1 MANIQIQNKIE
12 EILDKVA
19 VALLTSDYYG
29 DTLQV
34 KQNQKTIRDGIIALN
49 KTANEPLVVYQKDI
63 KGNPLDLLANSLEGG
78 DESTTTL
85 ENIAQNI
92 LNLDFTISIGAET
105 GTIQLNTFTGD
116 APDGLYSE
124 GLIITNLLQGTNA
137 DTGEVNPI
145 NLGQFIGFSNEAE
158 NIDVNQANEFLNT
171 NIFELLGDQTTRQ
184 QRIDEF
190 FTEFENLTQP
200 PPVFTDEDGDGLL
213 DFANSYDSE
222 NNITDDNP
230 FDETKSIVR
239 LTEDEGENNV
249 NQSLENLR
257 NRLNI
262 YLRDVDDTSESAVD
276 QRPDYIN
283 KSSGY
288 LKFRN
293 LNQGIIIRNTDS
305 EFVEG
310 LNPETQDYLS
320 NGFTITMWVRFLDK
334 KSEGTLFNFGNPTR
348 ETDPFGFKLDTLVAD
363 DKRYLRLLVYDGN
376 GVEGAN
382 PYSDVGHWYDSHVG
396 TADNPKVLAEL
407 ATLDGLDLI
416 DITQYLEVP
425 MDFTEWFFICATY
438 NPSINEEIAFTEG
451 YEPIITNTGYWLNH
465 FLYDPA
471 EAETND
477 YVQYASGIIE
487 NGNQIRTLSTSIAN
501 ASRFNN
507 LSNGSDLIIYATEG
521 EGESVLFESVIS
533 DINFEAGGPTGPPA
547 YLITLNNTENQDG
560 QQLSNGDSVEY
571 GQIVNFPPEEASSS
585 IVSNSGLGARCK
597 VEIISKSDLLRA
609 RGFKVNGD

>member
-29 DTLQV
+29 DTQKV

-63 KGNPLDLLANSLEGG
+63 KGNPLDLLANSVQGTGG
-78 DESTTTL
+78 ESTTTL

-92 LNLDFTISIGAET
+92 LDLDFTISISAQTGA
-105 GTIQLNTFTGD
+105 IQLNTFTGD
-116 APDGLYSE
+116 TPDGLYSQ
-124 GLIITNLLQGTNA
+124 GLIITNLLQGTNE

-262 YLRDVDDTSESAVD
+262 YLRDVDDTSEGAVD

-310 LNPETQDYLS
+310 LNPETQEYLTT
-320 NGFTITMWVRFLDK
+320 GFTITMWVRFLDK

-376 GVEGAN
+376 GMEGAN
-382 PYSDVGHWYDSHVG
+382 PYLGVGHWYDSHVG

-407 ATLDGLDLI
+407 ATLDGLNEI

-438 NPSINEEIAFTEG
+438 NPNINEQGSQVGILDPDYWNNNIEDNGTATSSEIYT
-451 YEPIITNTGYWLNH
+451 Y
-465 FLYDPA
+465 
-471 EAETND
+471 
-477 YVQYASGIIE
+477 
-487 NGNQIRTLSTSIAN
+487 
-501 ASRFNN
+501 
-507 LSNGSDLIIYATEG
+507 
-521 EGESVLFESVIS
+521 
-533 DINFEAGGPTGPPA
+533 
-547 YLITLNNTENQDG
+547 
-560 QQLSNGDSVEY
+560 
-571 GQIVNFPPEEASSS
+571 
-585 IVSNSGLGARCK
+585 NSGFGNRSK
-597 VEIISKSDLLRA
+597 VEIISKTQLLTA
-609 RGFKVNGD
+609 RGYKV